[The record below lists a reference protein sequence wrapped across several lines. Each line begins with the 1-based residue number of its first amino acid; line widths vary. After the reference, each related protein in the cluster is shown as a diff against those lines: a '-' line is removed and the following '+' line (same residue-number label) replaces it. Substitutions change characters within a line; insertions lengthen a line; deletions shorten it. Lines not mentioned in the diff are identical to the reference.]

1 LYGLHRAR
9 QKCRETETVYIVE
22 GYFDLLALHQNG
34 IQNSVAT
41 LGTSITTEHVHILRN
56 IIGKDGHVVLVFDS
70 DDAGMKA
77 ALRSIGIFMN
87 SDVDANIMLLPSG
100 HDPDSYLFEFGYES
114 FVDIAKSVK
123 SLISF
128 LIDALIEKYGL
139 TVEGKIRVI
148 SEMRETLAS
157 IDDSVARS
165 LYIKE
170 LAERVGIEEIAVLEK
185 VRELSFRNRSSTKRD
200 TFSNNDFVSNHS
212 KNGFQ
217 KTDKKKSFHG
227 KWARLEKQ
235 IISMMLQFPPVLSE
249 IGERGI
255 LDLFE
260 DNRLKAIG
268 DLILTHQD
276 CSDINIVDVINL
288 IEDNEQR
295 GIVASMAFR
304 ENKWDYDGCL
314 NILNRFESIR
324 NKKENTLIKKIKE
337 AEENND
343 LELLSKLLSKKQKMA
358 VLSERKKMALLK

>member
-1 LYGLHRAR
+1 M
-9 QKCRETETVYIVE
+9 Q
-22 GYFDLLALHQNG
+22 
-34 IQNSVAT
+34 
-41 LGTSITTEHVHILRN
+41 
-56 IIGKDGHVVLVFDS
+56 
-70 DDAGMKA
+70 
-77 ALRSIGIFMN
+77 
-87 SDVDANIMLLPSG
+87 
-100 HDPDSYLFEFGYES
+100 
-114 FVDIAKSVK
+114 
-123 SLISF
+123 
-128 LIDALIEKYGL
+128 
-139 TVEGKIRVI
+139 IR
-148 SEMRETLAS
+148 
-157 IDDSVARS
+157 
-165 LYIKE
+165 KE
-170 LAERVGIEEIAVLEK
+170 LRELKAHEERISRERELMTFQLGEIESAQLQPREDHSLTEERGVLMNAEKLLEHSQGAEQTLYSGESSVVEKLNGVLEK
-185 VRELSFRNRSSTKRD
+185 VRELSFRKRSSTKRD
-200 TFSNNDFVSNHS
+200 TFSNNDFVSKHR

-217 KTDKKKSFHG
+217 KTDKKKPFHG

-235 IISMMLQFPPVLSE
+235 IISMMLQFPPVLFE